1 MNKSHPLK
9 GILIAFLCLISINL
23 KAQDSTKFY
32 IFSGVGMIN
41 GQGEFGKSIKPSLGF
56 NSGVELKLKHHLFC
70 QFSIDF
76 NSLKYNQQ
84 KTDNNSPYLFQNTSS
99 NVLML
104 GANFGYNFNKTT
116 DKWLASVYLGSGF
129 LNIGEPRI
137 TLKNANTIVQSTV
150 SQSNIFGRTGAR
162 FGYKTSSTF
171 FQTLYLDFGY
181 WTSPA
186 TVQNGKV
193 QGISLLIG
201 TRITM

>member
-1 MNKSHPLK
+1 MNKSYF
-9 GILIAFLCLISINL
+9 LIHFLTAFLLLTSFSL

-32 IFSGVGMIN
+32 IFSGVGMID

-56 NSGVELKLKHHLFC
+56 NSGLELTLKHQLFC

-84 KTDNNSPYLFQNTSS
+84 KLDNSSPYLFQNTST
-99 NVLML
+99 NVFML
-104 GANFGYNFNKTT
+104 GINLGYNLNKPT

-129 LNIGEPRI
+129 LNIGEPRV
-137 TLKNANTIVQSTV
+137 TLNSANTIVESTYSQSTV
-150 SQSNIFGRTGAR
+150 FGRTGAR
-162 FGYKTSSTF
+162 FGYKTKSAF

-181 WTSPA
+181 WASPA
-186 TVQNGKV
+186 TVQDGKV

-201 TRITM
+201 TRVTM

>member
-1 MNKSHPLK
+1 MNKSHCIK
-9 GILIAFLCLISINL
+9 SILMAFLFLISLNL

-56 NSGVELKLKHHLFC
+56 NSGLELKLKDHLFC

-84 KTDNNSPYLFQNTSS
+84 KLDANSPYLFQNTSS

-104 GANFGYNFNKTT
+104 GANLGYNFNKTT
-116 DKWLASVYLGSGF
+116 NKWLASIYLGSGF

-137 TLKNANTIVQSTV
+137 ALNNANTIRQST
-150 SQSNIFGRTGAR
+150 
-162 FGYKTSSTF
+162 
-171 FQTLYLDFGY
+171 
-181 WTSPA
+181 
-186 TVQNGKV
+186 
-193 QGISLLIG
+193 
-201 TRITM
+201 